1 MKLFNVRPSPA
12 MVVAVVA
19 LVCAMAGTAVA
30 GTDGL
35 SSKITKSKV
44 KKIAKKQANKR
55 LKANVSG
62 SHVNTADTAT
72 NADNLGGAPAADYLK
87 SADARADGFASSVDI
102 DNFTSAAFTSIGD
115 KSFNA
120 PAAGFAYVTASFSAE
135 DDASF
140 AGGGNMFYRLALD
153 GTPVTD
159 DVFYHQLQTS
169 AANGIVGES
178 GSLTDVIPVTA
189 GAHTFSLSARE
200 AGSGSFILGRDISIL
215 FVPNGSSS
223 AIPQKAGGGGG
234 SGSNPQ

>member
-1 MKLFNVRPSPA
+1 MKRLQLTRPSPA
-12 MVVAVVA
+12 MVLAAIA
-19 LVCAMAGTAVA
+19 LVLAMAGTAIA
-30 GTDGL
+30 GPSAI

-44 KKIAKKQANKR
+44 KQIAKKQINKAAPG
-55 LKANVSG
+55 LSVQ
-62 SHVNTADTAT
+62 

-87 SADARADGFASSVDI
+87 SANVRADGFASSVDI

-140 AGGGNMFYRLALD
+140 AGGGNMYYRLALD

-159 DVFYHQLQTS
+159 DIFYHQLQTS
-169 AANGIVGES
+169 SANGIVGES

-200 AGSGSFILGRDISIL
+200 AGSGSFVLGRDISIL
-215 FVPNGSSS
+215 FVPNGSST

-234 SGSNPQ
+234 SNPQ